1 MQRPTC
7 THTRVRNVH
16 DAQVILHAVSQGYL
30 PMVRRR
36 LDDDERQALA
46 PGDIYVWE
54 ERGNNPL
61 EAPSLESIQRFTDGR
76 SWGPSKARDEFL
88 MYYEKDVNSRSSL
101 MTRNSGLQA
110 MRLIKQTYSAY
121 VDGPAHA
128 RKWHLNAYYTQ
139 DTVDAFGTIDDD
151 DTLRALHAQAQHP
164 HGKPAPRYAEV
175 RVTAFQ
181 LAPLEYLESIP
192 PGSRDPCDERVL
204 RSFQQERPF

>member
-76 SWGPSKARDEFL
+76 SWGPSKARECVAPSLARARACSRPRSEFL
-88 MYYEKDVNSRSSL
+88 MYYEKDVSSRSSL
-101 MTRNSGLQA
+101 MTRNSGLQYA
-110 MRLIKQTYSAY
+110 
-121 VDGPAHA
+121 
-128 RKWHLNAYYTQ
+128 
-139 DTVDAFGTIDDD
+139 
-151 DTLRALHAQAQHP
+151 
-164 HGKPAPRYAEV
+164 PAPLPR
-175 RVTAFQ
+175 RV
-181 LAPLEYLESIP
+181 
-192 PGSRDPCDERVL
+192 C
-204 RSFQQERPF
+204 